1 MTANTVNNTT
11 FGDSRR
17 SQKGVKIGYLRRQR
31 ILLTTFAVVVSV
43 IFLWPFF
50 VIVGTSLN
58 KIDAPMN
65 PLLPWPKVFT
75 FELYQKAF
83 SADYHF
89 QNYIWNTVWV
99 VTVIAALS
107 TFASALSGYALAKLQ
122 FPGHKVLF
130 GIIVV
135 IMLLPTETMLVP
147 QFVVLRDLKLVN
159 TFWGIIL
166 PAVGGGAFGIF
177 LMRQFMLQV
186 PTEMLEAARMDG
198 CSEFG
203 LFSRIVVPVMKGPI
217 LVLATMS
224 VRGAWNSLLWPQ
236 IVLSETSKQLLMPAI
251 VRLRSLTVADPYA
264 LPIATAVGILSALV
278 PLAFYMYSQRYFV
291 TALAGALKG

>member
-1 MTANTVNNTT
+1 MTADMAKNTT
-11 FGDSRR
+11 LGGSGQP
-17 SQKGVKIGYLRRQR
+17 QKGVKIGHLRRQR
-31 ILLTTFAVVVSV
+31 ILLTTFAVVISV

-58 KIDAPMN
+58 KVDVPMN
-65 PLLPWPKVFT
+65 PLLPWPEAFT
-75 FELYQKAF
+75 FEFYEKAF
-83 SADYHF
+83 SLPYRF
-89 QNYIWNTVWV
+89 QDYIWNTVWV

-107 TFASALSGYALAKLQ
+107 TFASALSGYALAKLE
-122 FPGHKVLF
+122 FPGRKVLF

-135 IMLLPTETMLVP
+135 IMLLPTETMLVS

-203 LFSRIVVPVMKGPI
+203 LFSRIVMPVMKGPV

-264 LPIATAVGILSALV
+264 LPIATAVGIMSALV
-278 PLAFYMYSQRYFV
+278 PLVFYMYSQRFFV
-291 TALAGALKG
+291 TALSGALKG

>member
-11 FGDSRR
+11 LGDSGKP
-17 SQKGVKIGYLRRQR
+17 QKRVKIGYLRRQR
-31 ILLTTFAVVVSV
+31 ILLTTFAVIVSV

-65 PLLPWPKVFT
+65 PLLPWPRAFT
-75 FELYQKAF
+75 FELYGKAF
-83 SADYHF
+83 SPDYHF
-89 QNYIWNTVWV
+89 HNYIWNTVWV
-99 VTVIAALS
+99 VAVIAVLS

-122 FPGHKVLF
+122 FPGCKVLF
-130 GIIVV
+130 GLIVV
-135 IMLLPTETMLVP
+135 IMLLPTQTMLVP

-159 TFWGIIL
+159 SFWGIIL

-177 LMRQFMLQV
+177 LMRQFMLQI
-186 PTEMLEAARMDG
+186 PTEMLEAGRMDG

-203 LFSRIVVPVMKGPI
+203 LFSRIAMPVMKGPV
-217 LVLATMS
+217 LVLATIS

-278 PLAFYMYSQRYFV
+278 PLAFYMYSQRFFV

>member
-1 MTANTVNNTT
+1 
-11 FGDSRR
+11 
-17 SQKGVKIGYLRRQR
+17 
-31 ILLTTFAVVVSV
+31 LLTTFAVVVSV

-75 FELYQKAF
+75 FEFYEKAF
-83 SADYHF
+83 SPPYNF
-89 QNYIWNTVWV
+89 QDYIWNTVWV
-99 VTVIAALS
+99 VTVIAVSS
-107 TFASALSGYALAKLQ
+107 TFVSALSGYALAKFQ
-122 FPGHKVLF
+122 FPGRKVLF

-159 TFWGIIL
+159 TFWGMIL

-186 PTEMLEAARMDG
+186 PTEMLEAGCMDG

-203 LFSRIVVPVMKGPI
+203 LFSRIVMPVMKGPV

-224 VRGAWNSLLWPQ
+224 VRGTWNSLLWPQ
-236 IVLSETSKQLLMPAI
+236 IVLTETSKQLLMPVI
-251 VRLRSLTVADPYA
+251 VRVRSLSVADPYA
-264 LPIATAVGILSALV
+264 LPVATAVGIVSALV
-278 PLAFYMYSQRYFV
+278 PLAFYIYSQRYFV
-291 TALAGALKG
+291 TALAGALKD

>member
-1 MTANTVNNTT
+1 MTANTVNNST
-11 FGDSRR
+11 FGDSRQP
-17 SQKGVKIGYLRRQR
+17 QKGVKIGYLLRQR

-186 PTEMLEAARMDG
+186 PTEMLEAGRIDG

-264 LPIATAVGILSALV
+264 LSIATAVGILSALV

>member
-1 MTANTVNNTT
+1 MTANMVNDTT
-11 FGDSRR
+11 LGDSRQP
-17 SQKGVKIGYLRRQR
+17 QKGVRIGYLLRQR

-65 PLLPWPKVFT
+65 PLLPWPRAFT
-75 FELYQKAF
+75 LELYAKAF

-89 QNYIWNTVWV
+89 HNYIWNTVWV
-99 VTVIAALS
+99 VTVIAFLS
-107 TFASALSGYALAKLQ
+107 TFASALSGYALAKLE
-122 FPGHKVLF
+122 FPGRKVLF

-135 IMLLPTETMLVP
+135 IMLLPTETMLVS

-203 LFSRIVVPVMKGPI
+203 LFSRIVIPVMKGPI

-224 VRGAWNSLLWPQ
+224 VRGAWNSLLWHQ

-278 PLAFYMYSQRYFV
+278 PLAFYMYSQRFFV